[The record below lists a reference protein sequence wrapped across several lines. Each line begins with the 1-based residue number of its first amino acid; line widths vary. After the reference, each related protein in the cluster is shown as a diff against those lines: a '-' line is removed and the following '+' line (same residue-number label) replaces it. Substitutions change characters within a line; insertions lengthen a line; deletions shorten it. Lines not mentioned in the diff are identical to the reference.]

1 MYQQMTVQVCEECP
15 TVKYVREGDFVTV
28 DTENGMQDGQVQSK
42 CIIFLP
48 VIYLLWLACCNFFR
62 EQQGWTLIFYLL
74 KSKQRQIL
82 YELQGIF
89 DSPKTDFE
97 QTTCGD

>member
-1 MYQQMTVQVCEECP
+1 MTGFEREKKCDKTSTCKRRCNCRNEVYHRQIAPGMYQQMTVQVCEECP

-62 EQQGWTLIFYLL
+62 EQQG
-74 KSKQRQIL
+74 
-82 YELQGIF
+82 
-89 DSPKTDFE
+89 
-97 QTTCGD
+97 